1 MKAELPQKDQEV
13 ESLRKE
19 TRDLRE
25 QLRRNTKT
33 DDNDHRDHRRDK
45 DPLRDNDREAVCVI
59 ALTPGRSLVGATVNR
74 LVRTATETRSEVF
87 YVILFF

>member
-25 QLRRNTKT
+25 QLRGNAKT
-33 DDNDHRDHRRDK
+33 DDNDHRDIVAIR
-45 DPLRDNDREAVCVI
+45 
-59 ALTPGRSLVGATVNR
+59 
-74 LVRTATETRSEVF
+74 
-87 YVILFF
+87 ILFVITIVRPYA